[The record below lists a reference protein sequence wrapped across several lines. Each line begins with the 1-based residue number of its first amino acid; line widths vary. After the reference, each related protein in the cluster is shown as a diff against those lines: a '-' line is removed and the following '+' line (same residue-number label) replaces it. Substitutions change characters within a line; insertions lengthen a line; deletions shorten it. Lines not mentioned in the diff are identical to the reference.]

1 MTAPSDED
9 SCRQRLANRA
19 VPHMSQSPVSMPID
33 TLEARSW
40 SRPRLTQGPL
50 RLDEGFELLWGG
62 GRPFVLPNAKLFHCL
77 AHCAVVFSL
86 GVLVLYQVLMV
97 LKSTKATSLILPTG
111 IIKSQIS

>member
-1 MTAPSDED
+1 MIA
-9 SCRQRLANRA
+9 
-19 VPHMSQSPVSMPID
+19 SPGPVINAD
-33 TLEARSW
+33 DVRRYRRGAI
-40 SRPRLTQGPL
+40 TQGPL